1 MHFDFFFLPGNCPLV
16 KKCCF
21 WINWDANS
29 SGLQRSATVASQ
41 YQYEVEVAI
50 TEFRSHLFLDWEKKS
65 SNLSHR
71 TKKLVKLHFG
81 ISSPT
86 NVTKQAIEL

>member
-50 TEFRSHLFLDWEKKS
+50 TEFRSLLFLDWKK
-65 SNLSHR
+65 NLATYHT
-71 TKKLVKLHFG
+71 TKQIGQIVFG
-81 ISSPT
+81 IWSPT
-86 NVTKQAIEL
+86 NVMKQAIEL

>member
-1 MHFDFFFLPGNCPLV
+1 MV

-41 YQYEVEVAI
+41 YHYDVEGAI
-50 TEFRSHLFLDWEKKS
+50 TEFRSLLFLDLKKNLATYHTNKQIGEIAFDIWS
-65 SNLSHR
+65 SA
-71 TKKLVKLHFG
+71 
-81 ISSPT
+81 